1 MAENNETLI
10 TAKTRLSKID
20 CVLTDHQKEIY
31 HCLEIN
37 GSQTALS
44 IAKAVKKK
52 TTSEVNPHLYKM
64 KAMNLLEQNSKVWS
78 IKAVAITDVEGPAT
92 NGSMSGTEVASKTIE
107 LTDQQKSIITFLTSN
122 EPSKARNIA
131 KGIGKK
137 VAKDV
142 NGDLYKMEKLNLL
155 CLDNK
160 EKLWSINTGLPHT
173 LRGSPNCSLEDSAV
187 NQSHIE
193 IDGGKF
199 SDEPDSRRDS
209 GIGLPHTLRG
219 SPNCSLED
227 SAINQSHI
235 EIDGGKFSDEPDSRR
250 DSGIGSQMTSTP
262 QYVIRNYSINIS
274 GCHLFT
280 IGDTTCATQGETTT
294 IYHDYHD
301 TDIAAQEPNQESAFS
316 HGEQSTDNS
325 LSEPI
330 LLHTSEDE
338 GPARAPCTSSLGH
351 SSYHEPNLNIATI
364 CDGLGNVTIDD
375 QDNNGDLKQLACS
388 GEKSTFL

>member
-20 CVLTDHQKEIY
+20 CVLTDH
-31 HCLEIN
+31 H
-37 GSQTALS
+37 
-44 IAKAVKKK
+44 
-52 TTSEVNPHLYKM
+52 
-64 KAMNLLEQNSKVWS
+64 
-78 IKAVAITDVEGPAT
+78 VEGPAT

-160 EKLWSINTGLPHT
+160 EKLWSINTGLSHT

-199 SDEPDSRRDS
+199 SDEPDNRRDS
-209 GIGLPHTLRG
+209 GIDVEGPATNG
-219 SPNCSLED
+219 SIPGTEVASKIFELTE
-227 SAINQSHI
+227 Q
-235 EIDGGKFSDEPDSRR
+235 R
-250 DSGIGSQMTSTP
+250 SQMTSTP
-262 QYVIRNYSINIS
+262 QNVIRNYNINIYGS
-274 GCHLFT
+274 HLIT
-280 IGDTTCATQGETTT
+280 IGDTTSATQGENTT

-301 TDIAAQEPNQESAFS
+301 TDIAAQEKRNQESAFS

-325 LSEPI
+325 LSGPI
-330 LLHTSEDE
+330 LLHTSEEE
-338 GPARAPCTSSLGH
+338 GPATAPCTSSLGH
-351 SSYHEPNLNIATI
+351 SSYHEPNLNIAMI
-364 CDGLGNVTIDD
+364 CDGLGNMILDD
-375 QDNNGDLKQLACS
+375 QDNNGDLNQLAFS

>member
-20 CVLTDHQKEIY
+20 CVLTDHQREIY
-31 HCLEIN
+31 HCLESN
-37 GSQTALS
+37 GPQTALS
-44 IAKAVKKK
+44 IAKAIKKK

-78 IKAVAITDVEGPAT
+78 IKAVAITVFGGLPSDSTGDVEGPAT

-160 EKLWSINTGLPHT
+160 EKLWSINTGLSHT

-199 SDEPDSRRDS
+199 SDEPDNRRDS
-209 GIGLPHTLRG
+209 GIDVEGPATNG
-219 SPNCSLED
+219 SIPGTEVASKIFELTE
-227 SAINQSHI
+227 Q
-235 EIDGGKFSDEPDSRR
+235 R
-250 DSGIGSQMTSTP
+250 SQMTSTP
-262 QYVIRNYSINIS
+262 QNVIRNYNINIYGS
-274 GCHLFT
+274 HLIT
-280 IGDTTCATQGETTT
+280 IGDTTSATQGENTT

-301 TDIAAQEPNQESAFS
+301 TDIAAQEKRNQESAFS

-325 LSEPI
+325 LSGPI
-330 LLHTSEDE
+330 LLHTSEEE
-338 GPARAPCTSSLGH
+338 GPATAPCTSSLGH
-351 SSYHEPNLNIATI
+351 SSYHEPNLNIAMI
-364 CDGLGNVTIDD
+364 CDGLGNMILDD
-375 QDNNGDLKQLACS
+375 QDNNGDLNQLAFS